1 MHENH
6 FFNSKFIRN
15 NFDIYCLKQSHICH
29 RPYLQFKFC
38 VCERVFFLPMLLGHF
53 LTDCNLAKPL
63 YGHSFNLWL
72 FRSLFIVLFR
82 VFFSLFKVVILK
94 KKENYFRF
102 VWLRQLY
109 SLHPF
114 VFLTIFFCSL
124 FIAYELSQVHAA
136 FYYNFETFALARK
149 TLEPR
154 QPNQKVQPKLKTEQS
169 WRERCW
175 FSSGYLLS
183 AAPP

>member
-1 MHENH
+1 MTV
-6 FFNSKFIRN
+6 SVAL
-15 NFDIYCLKQSHICH
+15 YCAISCVFLSLQS
-29 RPYLQFKFC
+29 
-38 VCERVFFLPMLLGHF
+38 GHF
-53 LTDCNLAKPL
+53 E
-63 YGHSFNLWL
+63 
-72 FRSLFIVLFR
+72 
-82 VFFSLFKVVILK
+82 

-169 WRERCW
+169 
-175 FSSGYLLS
+175 
-183 AAPP
+183 